1 MHGAVNHNAFL
12 FQFSQFYRFFVKS
25 MTTTLP
31 RFKQRLQELLQQASV
46 SSAEAKWDMSNLAV
60 IELLANWFT
69 DLGFECTVQ
78 PIAEGKA
85 NLIACRGSGQ
95 GGLVLSGHT
104 DTVPFNE
111 ERWNFNPLAA
121 TEANNR
127 FYGLGS
133 ADMKSFFALI
143 IEAVI
148 PLLEQDFKQPLI
160 ILATADEESSM
171 NGARALSEG
180 QFMQARAAII
190 GEPTGLKPIYMHKG
204 IMMQRLLLTGQSGH
218 SSNPALGKN
227 ALDAMHDMMTE
238 LKTLRSQWQKAYQN
252 PSFAVQYPTL
262 NLGCIHGGDNP
273 NRICNSCELHF
284 DFRGLPGM
292 QNQAIM
298 NEIEQRLL
306 PIAKQHQVD
315 MLFEPLFKPVEPFAE
330 DKLSE
335 LVQLAENLSGLNA
348 EAVAFAT
355 EAPFLKNLGMQTI
368 VLGAGSIDQ
377 AHQPDEF
384 IAFDQINPAVQLLRQ
399 FIQHYC
405 L

>member
-1 MHGAVNHNAFL
+1 
-12 FQFSQFYRFFVKS
+12 
-25 MTTTLP
+25 MTATLP
-31 RFKQRLQELLQQASV
+31 RFKQRLQQLLQSASV
-46 SSAEAKWDMSNLAV
+46 SSAEARWDMSNLAV
-60 IELLANWFT
+60 IELLANWFSE
-69 DLGFECTVQ
+69 LGFDCSIQ
-78 PIAEGKA
+78 PIGENKA

-104 DTVPFNE
+104 DTVPFDE

-121 TEANNR
+121 TEADNR

-180 QFMQARAAII
+180 QFKQARAAII
-190 GEPTGLKPIYMHKG
+190 GEPTELKPIYMHKG

-218 SSNPALGKN
+218 SSNPALGNN
-227 ALDAMHDMMTE
+227 ALDAMHDMMTV
-238 LKTLRSQWQKAYQN
+238 LKNLRSQWQQRYQN
-252 PSFAVQYPTL
+252 PAFTVQYPTL

-273 NRICNSCELHF
+273 NRICHSCELHF

-292 QNQAIM
+292 QNQAM
-298 NEIEQRLL
+298 MDEIQQHLL
-306 PIAKQHQVD
+306 PIAKEHNVE
-315 MLFEPLFKPVEPFAE
+315 MLFEPLFKPVAPFAE
-330 DKLSE
+330 DKQSE
-335 LVQLAENLSGLNA
+335 LVQLAQRLSGYDA

-355 EAPFLKNLGMQTI
+355 EAPFLKDLGMQTI

-384 IAFDQINPAVQLLRQ
+384 IAFDQIQPAVQLLRQ
-399 FIQHYC
+399 FIQYYC

>member
-1 MHGAVNHNAFL
+1 
-12 FQFSQFYRFFVKS
+12 
-25 MTTTLP
+25 MTATLP
-31 RFKQRLQELLQQASV
+31 RFKQRLQALLQCASV

-60 IELLANWFT
+60 IGLLANWFT
-69 DLGFECTVQ
+69 ELGFDCTIQ
-78 PIAEGKA
+78 NIADNKA
-85 NLIACRGSGQ
+85 NLIACRGKGH
-95 GGLVLSGHT
+95 GGLVLAGHT

-111 ERWNFNPLAA
+111 ERWNFSPLAA
-121 TEANNR
+121 TEADNR

-143 IEAVI
+143 IEAVL

-180 QFMQARAAII
+180 QFKQARAAII
-190 GEPTGLKPIYMHKG
+190 GEPTGLQPIYMHKG

-227 ALDAMHDMMTE
+227 ALDAMHDMITV
-238 LKTLRSQWQKAYQN
+238 LKDLRLKWQKTYQN
-252 PSFAVQYPTL
+252 HAFTVQYPTL

-273 NRICNSCELHF
+273 NRICHSCELHF

-298 NEIEQRLL
+298 DEIEHHLL
-306 PIAKQHQVD
+306 PIAKQHQIE

-330 DKLSE
+330 DKHSE
-335 LVQLAENLSGLNA
+335 LVQLAEKLSGFNA
-348 EAVAFAT
+348 DAVAFAT

>member
-1 MHGAVNHNAFL
+1 MIA
-12 FQFSQFYRFFVKS
+12 
-25 MTTTLP
+25 TLP

-180 QFMQARAAII
+180 QFRQARAAII

>member
-1 MHGAVNHNAFL
+1 
-12 FQFSQFYRFFVKS
+12 

-31 RFKQRLQELLQQASV
+31 RFKQRLQQLLQSASV
-46 SSAEAKWDMSNLAV
+46 SSAEARWDMSNLAV
-60 IELLANWFT
+60 IELLASWFEE
-69 DLGFECTVQ
+69 LGFHCTIQ
-78 PIAEGKA
+78 AIAENKA
-85 NLIACRGSGQ
+85 NLIACRGSGS

-111 ERWNFNPLAA
+111 ERWNYNPLAA
-121 TEANNR
+121 TEDNNR

-143 IEAVI
+143 IEAVT

-160 ILATADEESSM
+160 VLATADEESSM

-180 QFMQARAAII
+180 QFKQARAAII
-190 GEPTGLKPIYMHKG
+190 GEPTNLQPIYMHKG
-204 IMMQRLLLTGQSGH
+204 IMMQRLLVTGQSGH

-238 LKTLRSQWQKAYQN
+238 IKALRLQWQKRYQN
-252 PSFAVQYPTL
+252 PAFAVQHPTL

-292 QNQAIM
+292 QNQAVLD
-298 NEIEQRLL
+298 ELEQRLL
-306 PIAKQHQVD
+306 PIAQSHQVE

-330 DKLSE
+330 DKQSE
-335 LVQLAENLSGLNA
+335 LVQLAEKLSGFDA
-348 EAVAFAT
+348 ETVAFAT
-355 EAPFLKNLGMQTI
+355 EAPFLKDFGMQTI

-399 FIQHYC
+399 FIQYYC